1 MAQLAELKV
10 EANRGTTSKK
20 INSEK
25 KTGKP
30 NEKIKLKTIM
40 KKRWEEKSC
49 AGQEKNHQDT
59 RVMWKATA
67 LTTLWLART
76 NTGNIE
82 NVEIAVSIFRC
93 GLLLTLL
100 SVIDTNITLTSKAG
114 GKGEDLTRP
123 TSKYGRWPPFYYWY
137 GIAKSGANWTSRAP
151 LTRRTDHT
159 FLIQHQSTLT
169 LSNEL
174 ILPIFLS
181 SFYVIVID
189 F

>member
-59 RVMWKATA
+59 RVM
-67 LTTLWLART
+67 
-76 NTGNIE
+76 
-82 NVEIAVSIFRC
+82 
-93 GLLLTLL
+93 
-100 SVIDTNITLTSKAG
+100 
-114 GKGEDLTRP
+114 
-123 TSKYGRWPPFYYWY
+123 
-137 GIAKSGANWTSRAP
+137 
-151 LTRRTDHT
+151 
-159 FLIQHQSTLT
+159 
-169 LSNEL
+169 
-174 ILPIFLS
+174 
-181 SFYVIVID
+181 
-189 F
+189 